1 MRCGRRL
8 ASATPLILN
17 QHGEFKMKSYFK
29 WILALFMA
37 VFVSSAGAADIELGS
52 GDTLRISV
60 YGHPDLSLE
69 TRVSESGSISYPLI
83 GEVKV
88 NGLSPAAA
96 EKKIA
101 GMLERGGY
109 LRNPQVNIAIAQNQ
123 SQQVS
128 VLGQVTRPGRYPVD
142 GKRSLTDILALAGG
156 TTPDA
161 GDTITLVRTRNG
173 KALKENL
180 DIHEMVK
187 NGDMQKNLQL
197 KTNDV
202 IFVER
207 APRFYIYGEVQHPGT
222 YKLERNMTVI
232 QALSVGGGLSPR
244 GTDRGVRLKR
254 RDADGTLREI
264 TAKHE
269 DIVQMDDVVYVRESL
284 F

>member
-1 MRCGRRL
+1 
-8 ASATPLILN
+8 
-17 QHGEFKMKSYFK
+17 MKSYFK
-29 WILALFMA
+29 WILALLISLI
-37 VFVSSAGAADIELGS
+37 VSSAGAADIELGS

-69 TRVSESGSISYPLI
+69 TRVSESGNISYPLI

-88 NGLSPAAA
+88 SGLSPAAA
-96 EKKIA
+96 EKKIS

-128 VLGQVTRPGRYPVD
+128 VLGQVARPGRYPVD
-142 GKRSLTDILALAGG
+142 GRRSLTEILALAGG

-173 KALKENL
+173 KAIKENL
-180 DIHEMVK
+180 DIQDMVK

-264 TAKHE
+264 TARHE

>member
-1 MRCGRRL
+1 
-8 ASATPLILN
+8 
-17 QHGEFKMKSYFK
+17 MKSYFK
-29 WILALFMA
+29 WILTVMTFL
-37 VFVSSAGAADIELGS
+37 VAGLAAAADIELGP
-52 GDTLRISV
+52 GDTLRVNV

-88 NGLSPAAA
+88 SGLSPAAA
-96 EKKIA
+96 QKKIA

-109 LRNPQVNIAIAQNQ
+109 LRNPQVNIAVAQNQ

-156 TTPDA
+156 MTQDA
-161 GDTITLVRTRNG
+161 GDTVTLVRTRNG
-173 KALKENL
+173 KTIKETL
-180 DIHEMVK
+180 DIHAMVK
-187 NGDMQKNLQL
+187 TGEMHKNLQL
-197 KTNDV
+197 KTDDV
-202 IFVER
+202 IYVER

-269 DIVQMDDVVYVRESL
+269 DIVQTDDVVYVRESL

>member
-1 MRCGRRL
+1 
-8 ASATPLILN
+8 
-17 QHGEFKMKSYFK
+17 MKSYFK
-29 WILALFMA
+29 WMLAMA
-37 VFVSSAGAADIELGS
+37 MSLVVGLAVAADIELGS
-52 GDTLRISV
+52 GDTLRINV

-69 TRVSESGSISYPLI
+69 TRVSESGSITYPLI

-88 NGLSPAAA
+88 SGLSPAAA
-96 EKKIA
+96 QKKIA

-109 LRNPQVNIAIAQNQ
+109 LRNPQVNISVAQNQ

-156 TTPDA
+156 MTQEA
-161 GDTITLVRTRNG
+161 GDTVTLVRTRNG
-173 KALKENL
+173 KTNKEVL

-187 NGDMQKNLQL
+187 NGDMHKNLQL
-197 KTNDV
+197 KTDDV
-202 IFVER
+202 IYVER

-254 RDADGTLREI
+254 RGEDGTLREI

-269 DIVQMDDVVYVRESL
+269 DIVQTDDVVYVRESL

>member
-1 MRCGRRL
+1 
-8 ASATPLILN
+8 
-17 QHGEFKMKSYFK
+17 MKSYFK
-29 WILALFMA
+29 WLLAVMTFLVVGLA
-37 VFVSSAGAADIELGS
+37 AAADIELGP
-52 GDTLRISV
+52 GDTLRVNV
-60 YGHPDLSLE
+60 YGQPDLSLE
-69 TRVSESGSISYPLI
+69 TRVSESGSITYPLI

-88 NGLSPAAA
+88 GGLSPAAA
-96 EKKIA
+96 QKKIA
-101 GMLERGGY
+101 GMLEKGGY
-109 LRNPQVNIAIAQNQ
+109 LRNPQVNISVAQNQ

-142 GKRSLTDILALAGG
+142 GKRSLTDIIALAGG
-156 TTPDA
+156 MTQDA
-161 GDTITLVRTRNG
+161 GDTVTLVRTRNG
-173 KALKENL
+173 KTVKETL
-180 DIHEMVK
+180 DLHAMVK
-187 NGDMQKNLQL
+187 TGDMNKNLQL
-197 KTNDV
+197 KTDDV
-202 IFVER
+202 IYVER

-269 DIVQMDDVVYVRESL
+269 DIVQTDDVVYVRESL

>member
-1 MRCGRRL
+1 
-8 ASATPLILN
+8 
-17 QHGEFKMKSYFK
+17 MKSYFK
-29 WILALFMA
+29 WIFTVITFVLSGLAF
-37 VFVSSAGAADIELGS
+37 AADIELGP
-52 GDTLRISV
+52 GDTLRVNV

-88 NGLSPAAA
+88 SGLSPAAA
-96 EKKIA
+96 QKKIA

-109 LRNPQVNIAIAQNQ
+109 LRNPQVNISVAQNQ

-156 TTPDA
+156 MTQDA
-161 GDTITLVRTRNG
+161 GDTVTLVRSRNG
-173 KALKENL
+173 KTVKESL
-180 DIHEMVK
+180 DLHAMVK
-187 NGDMQKNLQL
+187 TGDMNKNLQL
-197 KTNDV
+197 KTDDV
-202 IFVER
+202 IYVER

-269 DIVQMDDVVYVRESL
+269 DIVQTDDVVYVRESL